1 MIKRSRPIVN
11 IIVAT
16 AAVLLPSLAFGA
28 LSASTVW
35 EVRPSGADTNGG
47 GFVSGASGTDYSQQD
62 SAPFS
67 GTDLASTNGTN
78 ASPTVTS
85 ATHNFV
91 STDVGNIIQITAGTS
106 WTTGFYQIVSVN
118 SNAATLDRACGS
130 SASLSGGTWAEG
142 GALASIGECGS
153 GFVSG
158 NILYINNAGAT
169 VYSLTSAT
177 YNVSGGCFG
186 PTAYGSV
193 IGYST
198 NRTITNTDAQPTIQ
212 LNVASGIMFGPTAGG
227 GGIRFY
233 NLIFD
238 GNSQTSSRCFASIQA
253 IAQNCTFK
261 GFTGTTVIAGTLYG
275 CKITGNSTGSL
286 FGTNSMAFFCE
297 AYANTATPMG
307 GSEGSFVN
315 CVSYNNTGATT
326 DGFHLE
332 AGSIYQNCVAYG
344 NGRYG
349 FNTAGGNKGP
359 CIMVNCIAEGNTTGA
374 LGQTVTSVPPIVINF
389 AYDSGFNLTGINTY
403 STGVIHYTNGS
414 VFNNPAGNDFSLNNI
429 AGRGA
434 LLRAAGFATFP
445 AGVMVGYPD
454 IGAVQSG
461 SPVPTPTPTPTP
473 TPNPTIQVTVQ
484 TTPAGRAFNVDGADY
499 SAAQIFSWTTGS
511 THTIATTTPQSD
523 DPSVRY
529 YFSSWSDGGAISHTV
544 TPTKNTT
551 YTAKF
556 GTQYYLT
563 ISAGTG
569 GHVSPASSWRSS
581 GSTFSISATPSTN
594 YSFSNWTGSGSG
606 SYTGTD
612 NPRSITMLG
621 PITEA
626 ATFTHN

>member
-1 MIKRSRPIVN
+1 MIRRSRPIIN

-16 AAVLLPSLAFGA
+16 AAILLPSLAFGA

-62 SAPFS
+62 SAQFS
-67 GTDLASTNGTN
+67 GTDLASTNGTS

-85 ATHNFV
+85 ATHNFA

-118 SNAATLDRACGS
+118 SNAATLDRVCGS

-142 GALASIGECGS
+142 GALASIGKCGS

-169 VYSLTSAT
+169 VYSITSAT
-177 YNVSGGCFG
+177 YNISNGCFG
-186 PTAYGSV
+186 PTAYGSI
-193 IGYST
+193 IGYAT
-198 NRTITNTDAQPTIQ
+198 NRTITNTDAQPTLQ

-227 GGIRFY
+227 SGIRIY
-233 NLIFD
+233 NLTLD
-238 GNSQTSSRCFASIQA
+238 GNSQTSSRCFASLETIVDH
-253 IAQNCTFK
+253 CTLK
-261 GFTGTTVIAGTLYG
+261 GWTGSTVFAGTTWC
-275 CKITGNSTGSL
+275 CKITGNHAINL
-286 FGTNSMAFFCE
+286 YGTNAAAFFCE
-297 AYANTATPMG
+297 AYANTTTPFQ
-307 GSEGSFVN
+307 GSECTFAN
-315 CVSYNNTGATT
+315 CVSYKNTGVTT
-326 DGFHLE
+326 DGFGLQV
-332 AGSIYQNCVAYG
+332 GSRYLNCVAYG

-349 FNTAGGNKGP
+349 FNATGSAGP
-359 CIMVNCIAEGNTTGA
+359 SFMVNCVSEGNVTGA
-374 LGQTVTSVPPIVINF
+374 LGQTTPVSAPIVIKF

-445 AGVMVGYPD
+445 AGVMVGHPD

-461 SPVPTPTPTPTP
+461 SPGPTPTPTPTP
-473 TPNPTIQVTVQ
+473 GTIQVTVQ
-484 TTPAGRAFNVDGADY
+484 TTPAGRAFSVDGTDY
-499 SAAQIFSWTTGS
+499 SAAQTFTWTPGS
-511 THTIATTTPQSD
+511 THTIATTTPQSGGA
-523 DPSVRY
+523 SVRY
-529 YFSSWSDGGAISHTV
+529 YFSSWSDGGAISHSV
-544 TPTKNTT
+544 APTQSTT

-563 ISAGTG
+563 MNAGTG
-569 GHVSPASSWRSS
+569 GNVSPASSWRTS
-581 GSTFSISATPSTN
+581 GSTFSISATPSTG
-594 YSFSNWTGSGSG
+594 YSFSNWTGSGTG
-606 SYTGTD
+606 SYSGTD